1 MRPSRSRSNFVK
13 TLIHPFTPVPDDSRV
28 TNRSVRQAAA
38 AAARV
43 QIFLATWRKS
53 ALFGADAFGAR
64 ARTTA
69 SPIDARQ
76 RVHAFAYRTT
86 ACHSRRVRRFPRG
99 TPASRQSPN
108 RNLLFRRARPSPARK
123 LSTNRVLTVSLPPLF
138 APPRSSNFT
147 QTSHSRRFLILPRPR
162 DGAEQAKRPPLS
174 EHR

>member
-138 APPRSSNFT
+138 APPVLPI
-147 QTSHSRRFLILPRPR
+147 SHRLRTP
-162 DGAEQAKRPPLS
+162 GAS
-174 EHR
+174 